1 MSKAEWREGLSS
13 EERDRAIESILDEA
27 LPSCEASYGRM
38 RGNFAA
44 LSLRA
49 LFFGI
54 EDCAILAG
62 IITLAGAAPL
72 AFIAEPGDAAL
83 AVFMLAPLFFAALQ
97 GHAGVWGDGDSA
109 HRAAC
114 RCGLGR
120 ERAHGLVLVDAVPCR
135 GEPRDLRRLFAS
147 DLSA

>member
-1 MSKAEWREGLSS
+1 MSKADWREGLSG
-13 EERDRAIESILDEA
+13 EERDRAIESILDDA
-27 LPSCEASYGRM
+27 LPACEAPRARM

-72 AFIAEPGDAAL
+72 ATRGCLPIWRKSLRSPSGQGFAWTMGFWMRWRRVQQAA
-83 AVFMLAPLFFAALQ
+83 FATSSH
-97 GHAGVWGDGDSA
+97 GPCPTP
-109 HRAAC
+109 RAYS
-114 RCGLGR
+114 
-120 ERAHGLVLVDAVPCR
+120 LVLVRTNMVL
-135 GEPRDLRRLFAS
+135 LRWAIWMRR
-147 DLSA
+147 